1 MTETARQDAQRNEA
15 RIVAA
20 ATRVLA
26 EDPDATMQ
34 DIAGAAGLGRATI
47 YRHFPT
53 REDLL
58 EAIAAAA
65 IEELGRALSDG
76 RLEEAE
82 PREAL
87 RRAVAAILEI
97 GDRYRVLVDG
107 RGHMTAEAKA
117 AAMADTFAP
126 LEAVLARARSEGVI
140 SPAIPPAWA
149 RATLG
154 ALIKVAMQ
162 EAADGTLPREDAPR
176 MIVDT
181 LLGGLGGS
189 AP

>member
-1 MTETARQDAQRNEA
+1 MKETARQDAQRNVA

-34 DIAGAAGLGRATI
+34 DIAAAAGLGRATV

-58 EAIAAAA
+58 GAIMLSALD
-65 IEELGRALSDG
+65 EFRQALSDG
-76 RLEEAE
+76 RLEGVD

-87 RRAVAAILEI
+87 RRGMALILEI
-97 GDRYRVLVDG
+97 SDRYRVVVDA
-107 RGHMTAEAKA
+107 RDHTPTEAKA
-117 AAMADTFAP
+117 AAVAQAFAP
-126 LEAVLARARSEGVI
+126 LEAVLQRARTEGVI
-140 SPAIPPAWA
+140 RPDVPLAWA
-149 RATLG
+149 RETLG
-154 ALIKVAMQ
+154 ALIKVALRQ
-162 EAADGTLPREDAPR
+162 AAEGTLSRDDASA

-181 LLGGLGGS
+181 LLRGLGD
-189 AP
+189 

>member
-1 MTETARQDAQRNEA
+1 VREAGRQDAQRNVA

-34 DIAGAAGLGRATI
+34 DIAGAAGLGRATV

-58 EAIAAAA
+58 GAIAVAALD
-65 IEELGRALSDG
+65 ELRRALSDG
-76 RLEEAE
+76 RLEETE

-87 RRAVAAILEI
+87 RRGVAAILEI
-97 GDRYRVLVDG
+97 GDRYRVLMDG
-107 RGHMTAEAKA
+107 HGHVRPEVKA
-117 AAMADTFAP
+117 AAMAQTFAP
-126 LEAVLARARSEGVI
+126 LEAVLRRAQSEGTIRAGV
-140 SPAIPPAWA
+140 PPAWA

-154 ALIKVAMQ
+154 ALIRAAMQ
-162 EAADGTLPREDAPR
+162 QTAEGTLPREDAPR
-176 MIVDT
+176 VIVDT
-181 LLGGLGGS
+181 LLGGLGD
-189 AP
+189 

>member
-1 MTETARQDAQRNEA
+1 VKEPARQDAQRNVA

-34 DIAGAAGLGRATI
+34 DIAGAAGLGRATV

-58 EAIAAAA
+58 GAIAVAALD
-65 IEELGRALSDG
+65 ELRQALSDG

-87 RRAVAAILEI
+87 RRGVAAILEI

-107 RGHMTAEAKA
+107 HDHMPSEAKA
-117 AAMADTFAP
+117 AAMAETFAP
-126 LEAVLARARSEGVI
+126 LEAVLERARSQGVI
-140 SPAIPPAWA
+140 RSAVPLTWV

-154 ALIKVAMQ
+154 ALIRVAMQ
-162 EAADGTLPREDAPR
+162 EAAEGTLRRADAPR

-181 LLGGLGGS
+181 LLGGLGD
-189 AP
+189 

>member
-1 MTETARQDAQRNEA
+1 VRGAARQDAQRNAA

-34 DIAGAAGLGRATI
+34 DIAAAAGLGRATV

-58 EAIAAAA
+58 GAIAIAALD
-65 IEELGRALSDG
+65 ELRRALSDG

-107 RGHMTAEAKA
+107 RDHMPTESKA
-117 AAMADTFAP
+117 AAMARTFAP
-126 LEAVLARARSEGVI
+126 LEAVLERAQRQGVI
-140 SPAIPPAWA
+140 GSGVPLSWV

-162 EAADGTLPREDAPR
+162 EAAEGTISREDAPR
-176 MIVDT
+176 MIVET
-181 LLGGLGGS
+181 LLGGLGG
-189 AP
+189 

>member
-1 MTETARQDAQRNEA
+1 VREPARQDAQRNVA

-34 DIAGAAGLGRATI
+34 DIAGAAGLGRATV

-58 EAIAAAA
+58 GAIAIAALD
-65 IEELGRALSDG
+65 ELRRALSDG

-87 RRAVAAILEI
+87 RRALAAILEV

-107 RGHMTAEAKA
+107 HGQLAAEAKA
-117 AAMADTFAP
+117 AAMAETFAP
-126 LEAVLARARSEGVI
+126 LEAVLERARAEGIIRGDV
-140 SPAIPPAWA
+140 PLTWV

-154 ALIKVAMQ
+154 ALIRVAMQ
-162 EAADGTLPREDAPR
+162 EAAEGTLRRDDAPR

-181 LLGGLGGS
+181 LLGGLGD
-189 AP
+189 

>member
-1 MTETARQDAQRNEA
+1 VREAPRQDAQRNVA

-34 DIAGAAGLGRATI
+34 DIAGAAGLGRATV

-58 EAIAAAA
+58 GAIAVAAFD
-65 IEELGRALSDG
+65 ELGRALSDG

-87 RRAVAAILEI
+87 RRGVAAILEI
-97 GDRYRVLVDG
+97 GDRYRVLVE
-107 RGHMTAEAKA
+107 GHDHMPPEAKA
-117 AAMADTFAP
+117 VAMAQTFAP
-126 LEAVLARARSEGVI
+126 LEAVLQRARSEGVLRAGV
-140 SPAIPPAWA
+140 PLAWA

-154 ALIKVAMQ
+154 ALIKAAMQ
-162 EAADGTLPREDAPR
+162 QTAEGTLAREDAPG

-181 LLGGLGGS
+181 LLGGLGEG
-189 AP
+189 

>member
-1 MTETARQDAQRNEA
+1 VREPARQDAQRNVA

-34 DIAGAAGLGRATI
+34 DIAGAAGLGRATV

-58 EAIAAAA
+58 GAIAIGALD
-65 IEELGRALSDG
+65 ELRRALSDG

-87 RRAVAAILEI
+87 RRGVAAILEI
-97 GDRYRVLVDG
+97 GDRYCVLVDG
-107 RGHMTAEAKA
+107 HDHMPPEAKA
-117 AAMADTFAP
+117 AAMAETFAP
-126 LEAVLARARSEGVI
+126 LEAVLERARDEGIIRAGV
-140 SPAIPPAWA
+140 PLTWA

-154 ALIKVAMQ
+154 ALIRVAMQ
-162 EAADGTLPREDAPR
+162 EAAEGTLRRDDAPR

-181 LLGGLGGS
+181 LLGGLGD
-189 AP
+189 

>member
-1 MTETARQDAQRNEA
+1 VRETARQDAQRNVA
-15 RIVAA
+15 RIVTA

-34 DIAGAAGLGRATI
+34 DIAAAAGLGRATV

-58 EAIAAAA
+58 GAIMLSALD
-65 IEELGRALSDG
+65 ELRQALSDG
-76 RLEEAE
+76 RLDEVD

-87 RRAVAAILEI
+87 LRGVAVILEI
-97 GDRYRVLVDG
+97 GDRYQVLVD
-107 RGHMTAEAKA
+107 RRDHTPPEAKA
-117 AAMADTFAP
+117 AAMAETFAP
-126 LEAVLARARSEGVI
+126 LEAVLQRAEREGVI
-140 SPAIPPAWA
+140 RAGVPLAWT

-154 ALIKVAMQ
+154 ALIKAAMQ
-162 EAADGTLPREDAPR
+162 QAAEGTLAREDAPR

-181 LLGGLGGS
+181 LLRGLGDG
-189 AP
+189 